1 MLKTTDLSAKQEHD
15 SIIVGHGNLTSR
27 IDVVP
32 PTHRESENF
41 PIGVVVRVR
50 TDLREKLG
58 AIFAEKP
65 EMTAAMNGLASLGAL
80 TVESGSGRIFVGS
93 RLSIYEDAENLLKL
107 HVGLIVSA
115 AVEATDSLL
124 GATRRTFVGEVGKRE
139 ESAWSADDMEEV
151 CKFLSPHC
159 LCGTGGPKFTAGTGA
174 SGNADNRRA
183 ASPDR
188 KTWPAESFLL
198 ERLAQALGLVYR
210 FYNASLIPA
219 SAGARARNLSV
230 QRNGP
235 RPKTLRNR
243 HAMTYLRKRTRS
255 TNVRKLTLP

>member
-1 MLKTTDLSAKQEHD
+1 MASCTRPQNPFTADPSA
-15 SIIVGHGNLTSR
+15 R
-27 IDVVP
+27 P
-32 PTHRESENF
+32 AR
-41 PIGVVVRVR
+41 
-50 TDLREKLG
+50 LG
-58 AIFAEKP
+58 K
-65 EMTAAMNGLASLGAL
+65 
-80 TVESGSGRIFVGS
+80 
-93 RLSIYEDAENLLKL
+93 
-107 HVGLIVSA
+107 
-115 AVEATDSLL
+115 
-124 GATRRTFVGEVGKRE
+124 
-139 ESAWSADDMEEV
+139 
-151 CKFLSPHC
+151 
-159 LCGTGGPKFTAGTGA
+159 AGTGA

-219 SAGARARNLSV
+219 SAGARTRNLSV

-235 RPKTLRNR
+235 QPKTLRNC